1 MGSLF
6 KKTHEYITQVDSDS
20 VMLEIGSDRGEGSTL
35 YFAELAAKYNTE
47 LHSVDVSLAAQLG
60 ISHPSI
66 KWHTAIG
73 SAWCRDEY
81 SLLRKKISVLYL
93 DNFDYLWNNDRSDDT
108 VDPALWNSDLY
119 SAIRGVDWPLE
130 FCKFENLPLEFQ
142 NEITFPITYNAM
154 MQEMRAQYRTI
165 GFTLTNSECQ
175 LEHFKQLQ
183 YLYPWLADDCI
194 VVFDDTLRHNDCWI
208 GKNGPGVIF
217 LLAMGFNIVK
227 EDVRSQIDCGV
238 ILKRGK

>member
-6 KKTHEYITQVDSDS
+6 KKTHECITNIDSGS
-20 VMLEIGSDRGEGSTL
+20 VIVEIGSDRGEGSTL
-35 YFAELAAKYNTE
+35 YFAELAAKYNIE
-47 LHSVDVSLAAQLG
+47 LHSVDILNNAQTK
-60 ISHPSI
+60 ISHSSI

-73 SAWCRDEY
+73 SDWCRDMY
-81 SLLRKKISVLYL
+81 PQINKKISIMYL
-93 DNFDYLWNNDRSDDT
+93 DNFDYLWNNNRTDDT
-108 VDPALWNSDLY
+108 IDSELWNKSVYD
-119 SAIRGVDWPLE
+119 IIKGVDWPPD
-130 FCKFENLPLEFQ
+130 FCKFENLPPEFQ
-142 NEITFPITYNAM
+142 AEVTFPITYNLM
-154 MQEMRAQYRTI
+154 MQEMRAQYKAF

-175 LEHFKQLQ
+175 LEHFKQLH

-194 VVFDDTLRHNDCWI
+194 VVFDDTLRYNDCWI

-227 EDVRSQIDCGV
+227 EDIRGILERGV